1 MPKEGPKTGVTNYRP
16 ISLLYVFSKIYERIM
31 RLVNHLE
38 SNGISHNSQYGFRAG
53 HSCEHAILEAQN
65 KTTQAMDKKKIALL
79 LLVDFS

>member
-1 MPKEGPKTGVTNYRP
+1 
-16 ISLLYVFSKIYERIM
+16 M